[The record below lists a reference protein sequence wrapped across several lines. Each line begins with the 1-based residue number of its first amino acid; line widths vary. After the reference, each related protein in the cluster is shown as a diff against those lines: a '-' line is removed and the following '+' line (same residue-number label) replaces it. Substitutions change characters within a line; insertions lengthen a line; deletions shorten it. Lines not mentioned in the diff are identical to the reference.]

1 MSGLAGFSAPTSTMS
16 FTESC
21 LRSLQ
26 LQIQLHIDN
35 LSQEEFFHSMITA
48 YIYQH
53 PDFVEYIKGVKA
65 QKDEHPKEYKKKVAK
80 TYASYEAVI

>member
-1 MSGLAGFSAPTSTMS
+1 MTIEEIDKIIKDLQQRIP
-16 FTESC
+16 
-21 LRSLQ
+21 Q